1 MQSFSSSKVS
11 TLVRILLAGSEGKTA
26 SAAWLDADQ
35 DGRGGFGGL
44 SRQERF
50 ELDCEYRAFLRKHLK
65 ERHWDALIA
74 RYTIEP
80 ADRAPAIKRLAR
92 IIATPAHDHF
102 KSYAVLAWAM
112 PQRAGVEGKRS
123 TIVLRENIYDMA
135 RWDNNQGT
143 SERTMRRWR
152 GYIHEMLNEA
162 LDLAIAAAI
171 HLLEG
176 QELFEREVA

>member
-1 MQSFSSSKVS
+1 MQSHSSSRVS

-26 SAAWLDADQ
+26 SAAWVDADQ

-50 ELDCEYRAFLRKHLK
+50 ELDCEYRAFLRRHLIQ
-65 ERHWDALIA
+65 RHWDTLVA
-74 RYTIEP
+74 RFTVEP
-80 ADRAPAIKRLAR
+80 TERGPAIKRMAR
-92 IIATPAHDHF
+92 IIASPAHSHF

-112 PQRAGVEGKRS
+112 PQRAGVEGRRS

-162 LDLAIAAAI
+162 LSLAIAAAL

-176 QELFEREVA
+176 QKLFEREVA